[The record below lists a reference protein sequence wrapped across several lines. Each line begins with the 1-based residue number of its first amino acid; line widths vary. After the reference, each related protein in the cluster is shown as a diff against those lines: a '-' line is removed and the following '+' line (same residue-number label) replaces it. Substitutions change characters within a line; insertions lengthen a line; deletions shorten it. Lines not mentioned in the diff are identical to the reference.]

1 MYVCNVNGIRNNN
14 IIVYV
19 WLFWECNAQMNFS
32 RDAALRYVW
41 RISLILAPIMST
53 ISLRVQEKSFEKHP
67 VLMYRE
73 TKLHGFLASAKH
85 LKHSHYNPCKRVP
98 NIVTVVEKFK
108 HAVNNS

>member
-1 MYVCNVNGIRNNN
+1 MSGFSENVMHKWILA
-14 IIVYV
+14 VMLHSV
-19 WLFWECNAQMNFS
+19 
-32 RDAALRYVW
+32 YVW